1 MCENCRNEVRE
12 ILIGLLQGD
21 HELCDFVREEVH
33 NGLEAAR
40 EAGKEIPEGME
51 EELYE
56 AGIAGQVAVGAAHIA
71 GMCDPDFTEEG
82 GLDVP
87 IILGM
92 WAGTMMHARM
102 EDHFNNLARQLLGMG
117 DN

>member
-1 MCENCRNEVRE
+1 MCKDCRDQIREV
-12 ILIGLLQGD
+12 LIGLLSGE
-21 HELCDFVREEVH
+21 HELCEFVREEVH

-51 EELYE
+51 EALIE

-92 WAGTMMHARM
+92 WAGTMMHARA
-102 EDHFNNLARQLLGMG
+102 EQHFSQLARQLLGMG